1 MESQEVKLDY
11 ILKEI
16 KLLRKEVK
24 SLKEDKKEEDLT
36 SFVELLEKNNELGTE
51 EDLKKI
57 GINI

>member
-1 MESQEVKLDY
+1 MESQEPKLDH

-24 SLKEDKKEEDLT
+24 SLKEDKIEEDLGP
-36 SFVELLEKNNELGTE
+36 FVELLEKNNELGTE

>member
-16 KLLRKEVK
+16 KLLRKEVR
-24 SLKEDKKEEDLT
+24 SLKEDKNEEDLS

>member
-1 MESQEVKLDY
+1 MESQEFKLDY

-24 SLKEDKKEEDLT
+24 SLKKLREEEDLD
-36 SFVELLEKNNELGTE
+36 SFVELLKKNNELGTE

>member
-1 MESQEVKLDY
+1 MESQ
-11 ILKEI
+11 
-16 KLLRKEVK
+16 EVK
-24 SLKEDKKEEDLT
+24 SLKEDKNEEDLS